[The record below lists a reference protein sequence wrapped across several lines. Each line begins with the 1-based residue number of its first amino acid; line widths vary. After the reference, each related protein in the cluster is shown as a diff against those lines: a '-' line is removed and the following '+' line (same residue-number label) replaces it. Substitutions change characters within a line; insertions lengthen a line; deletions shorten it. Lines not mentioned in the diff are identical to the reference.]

1 MKVLVVE
8 DNQQVVRDVSFCLNV
23 RYPDVTVLSVTEGAR
38 GIELIET
45 ESPDLV
51 MVASSLPDMETLEV
65 VSKIREFSD
74 VPLMVLSEEET
85 DLERAKVLEMGAD
98 EYIAKPFSPIELLA
112 KVRALLR
119 RVQGLG
125 FKSER
130 LVSIGNEIAINFATR
145 ELFVSGKRV
154 NLTPTEY
161 HLLTELV
168 RNEGRVVTHNVLLE
182 KVWGSEYIND
192 PSFVKKYVYRLRSKI
207 EPDVKKPQMLITER
221 GIGYKFSRVI

>member
-8 DNQQVVRDVSFCLNV
+8 DNQQVVRDLSFCLNV

-38 GIELIET
+38 GIELVET

-74 VPLMVLSEEET
+74 VPLIVLSEGET
-85 DLERAKVLEMGAD
+85 DLERAKVLEIGAD
-98 EYIAKPFSPIELLA
+98 EYITKPFSPIELLA

-145 ELFVSGKRV
+145 ELFISGKRV

-161 HLLTELV
+161 HLLSELV
-168 RNEGRVVTHNVLLE
+168 RNEGKVITHNVLLE

-192 PSFVKKYVYRLRSKI
+192 PSFVKKYVYRLRAKI
-207 EPDVKKPQMLITER
+207 EPDATNPQMLITER
-221 GIGYKFSRVI
+221 GIGYKFSRII

>member
-38 GIELIET
+38 GIELVET

-74 VPLMVLSEEET
+74 VPLIVLFEGET
-85 DLERAKVLEMGAD
+85 DIERAKVLEMGAD
-98 EYIAKPFSPIELLA
+98 EYITKPFSPIELLA

-161 HLLTELV
+161 HLLSELV
-168 RNEGRVVTHNVLLE
+168 RNEGKVVTHSVLLE

-207 EPDVKKPQMLITER
+207 EPDVRNPQMLITER
-221 GIGYKFSRVI
+221 GIGYKFSRII

>member
-23 RYPDVTVLSVTEGAR
+23 RYPDVTVLSVNEGAR
-38 GIELIET
+38 GIELVET

-74 VPLMVLSEEET
+74 VPLIVLSEGET
-85 DLERAKVLEMGAD
+85 DLERAKVLEIGAD
-98 EYIAKPFSPIELLA
+98 EYITKPFSPIELLA

-145 ELFVSGKRV
+145 ELFISGKRV

-161 HLLTELV
+161 HLLSELV
-168 RNEGRVVTHNVLLE
+168 RNEGKVITHNVLLE

-192 PSFVKKYVYRLRSKI
+192 PSFVKKYVYRLRAKI
-207 EPDVKKPQMLITER
+207 EPDATNPQMLITER
-221 GIGYKFSRVI
+221 GIGYKFSRII